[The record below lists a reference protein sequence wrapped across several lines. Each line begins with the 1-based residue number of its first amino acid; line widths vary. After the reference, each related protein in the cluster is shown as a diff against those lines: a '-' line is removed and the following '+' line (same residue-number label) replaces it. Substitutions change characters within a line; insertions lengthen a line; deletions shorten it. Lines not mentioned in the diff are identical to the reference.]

1 IGGTKAHCL
10 LDSGCEG
17 IMISSDFVRANK
29 LPKFELEKPVIL
41 QLAYVGS
48 KSTVQ
53 YGLTTKILLGKKK
66 YEEYFDIANVDY
78 YDVILGTPF
87 LRRFEILLDF
97 KNNCVQMVSP
107 SVVATYGSSK
117 QGSRRTEQHLYDV
130 QSRISLTTSDIPALR
145 EAWQNSYADIFGD
158 IPLELPLFREVN
170 HEIKL
175 IDPSKV
181 IHYRTPRGPEALKE
195 QLIDKINQYV
205 TAGWWRQTS
214 TQQAVPMLCL
224 PKKTGKLRTV
234 FDKCLQNENTVKD
247 VTPFPDQD
255 MIRNDVAR
263 SQVRSKIDLI

>member
-41 QLAYVGS
+41 QLACVGS

-53 YGLTTKILLGKKK
+53 YRLTTKILLGKEK
-66 YEEYFDIANVDY
+66 YDEYFDI
-78 YDVILGTPF
+78 ILGTLF
-87 LRRFEILLDF
+87 LRWFEILLDF
-97 KNNCVQMVSP
+97 KHNRVQMGKLSFP
-107 SVVATYGSSK
+107 NRFGSLMPTEADENEDRLRQEKPKALPAPTSK
-117 QGSRRTEQHLYDV
+117 RSQE
-130 QSRISLTTSDIPALR
+130 
-145 EAWQNSYADIFGD
+145 D
-158 IPLELPLFREVN
+158 IPLELPPFREVN

-181 IHYRTPRGPEALKE
+181 IHYRTPRCPEALKE

-224 PKKTGKLRTV
+224 PK
-234 FDKCLQNENTVKD
+234 
-247 VTPFPDQD
+247 
-255 MIRNDVAR
+255 
-263 SQVRSKIDLI
+263 